1 MQNFLIGYYDSVLI
15 YGKETPDCDIE
26 IKFIEI
32 PPLAEITPL
41 HILQF
46 RDFRAGYIRLA
57 DFERRRYGDYIYCR
71 IYGCLFRIDI
81 PNRSYE
87 VVETDF
93 SGICFMQN
101 YILIMKDSP
110 TEQLFKL
117 TPPGVE
123 ISKKVKLV

>member
-1 MQNFLIGYYDSVLI
+1 MQNFLIAHYNDVLI

-32 PPLAEITPL
+32 PPLAELTPL

-93 SGICFMQN
+93 NGICFMQN

-117 TPPGVE
+117 TPPGMEIAETVE
-123 ISKKVKLV
+123 LA